1 MSRSSVTIEAKTP
14 QFDGE
19 LSVRD
24 RKVDPEEEANNERMK
39 LNIKRYGKQ
48 GIFSEMGSLHVEIA
62 TKARS
67 LRSSI
72 VQLLRLKDVQKLQQE
87 SPDEEIKTDQISDE
101 DLRTMIVDNLGEDI
115 VNSIDG
121 SFAYN
126 KKIEAMKQKL
136 KEKKNVY

>member
-1 MSRSSVTIEAKTP
+1 MSRPSITVGAKTP
-14 QFDGE
+14 QFGE
-19 LSVRD
+19 ENSVSD
-24 RKVDPEEEANNERMK
+24 RKMDPEEAANNERMK
-39 LNIKRYGKQ
+39 MQIKRYGKQ

-72 VQLLRLKDVQKLQQE
+72 VQLLRLKDVQKLHQE

-101 DLRTMIVDNLGEDI
+101 DLRQMIVDNLGEDI

-121 SFAYN
+121 SYAYN

-136 KEKKNVY
+136 KEKKAV